1 LTLRALQSNRLPI
14 AANTET
20 NMSKQ
25 EMARMLIERGSKL
38 AFNTLRKYS
47 REDLEAMLQATPA
60 DTQPA
65 TPADT
70 QSQQPVDAT
79 PCTVPTD
86 RELYAAAL
94 QPASKPETPFV
105 PPTWGASLAFVGLA
119 FLEMLGL
126 K

>member
-1 LTLRALQSNRLPI
+1 
-14 AANTET
+14 
-20 NMSKQ
+20 MSKQ
-25 EMARMLIERGSKL
+25 EMARMLIERGCKL
-38 AFNTLRKYS
+38 ATPCGKYS

-79 PCTVPTD
+79 PCTVPTN

-94 QPASKPETPFV
+94 QPASKPEMPFV
-105 PPTWGASLAFVGLA
+105 PPTWGTRLAFVGLA

-126 K
+126 E